1 MTAAP
6 SASASA
12 AASSSISFLTLIF
25 LVWRKSVMLLS
36 SSLDRA
42 EKTSG
47 AEVDESLSRIAR
59 SNVRAEGSAP
69 PTLRTRMPRSI
80 SFESQGVRAGGE
92 GRRARADA
100 PSEDDG
106 RDLGERDERRLLR
119 DEQELLLEEV
129 ELALVGLEV
138 ALDGGVVVVPARGRA
153 SERGSEGGGG
163 GRGGRQHAH
172 EAMQEH
178 VFVRETREEETHERK
193 LPGVMTFFWVR
204 TRNRSDTT
212 SYAGSS

>member
-1 MTAAP
+1 
-6 SASASA
+6 
-12 AASSSISFLTLIF
+12 
-25 LVWRKSVMLLS
+25 MLLS

-138 ALDGGVVVVPARGRA
+138 ALDGGVVVVPAGERA